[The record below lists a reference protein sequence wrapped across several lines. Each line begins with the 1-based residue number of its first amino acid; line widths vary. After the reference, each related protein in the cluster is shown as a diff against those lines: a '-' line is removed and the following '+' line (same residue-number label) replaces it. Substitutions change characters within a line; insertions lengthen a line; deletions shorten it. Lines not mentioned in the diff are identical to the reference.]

1 MDEIHM
7 SKEQNA
13 SDKEFELT
21 KDERELILKALSY
34 YQVHLFDEMS
44 KKAIPDA
51 SLDADYRKT
60 EVVIRKINK
69 PIEH

>member
-1 MDEIHM
+1 M

-13 SDKEFELT
+13 SDKESELT

>member
-1 MDEIHM
+1 MNEIHM
-7 SKEQNA
+7 SKEQDS
-13 SDKEFELT
+13 SDKEAELT

-60 EVVIRKINK
+60 AFVIKKIHK
-69 PIEH
+69 PIER

>member
-1 MDEIHM
+1 MGEIHM
-7 SKEQNA
+7 SKEQDA
-13 SDKEFELT
+13 SDKEAELT
-21 KDERELILKALSY
+21 EDERKLILKALSY
-34 YQVHLFDEMS
+34 SQVHLFDKMS

-60 EVVIRKINK
+60 AVVIRKIHK